1 MYTTNPRM
9 PKVRREAA
17 RMVRRGY
24 STREVARHFGFSQR
38 AVAYW
43 VHKSIKIGDHPI
55 PTKSSRPK
63 HSPKRL
69 SKEVRDV
76 VSNKRKELG
85 RSIEVIHHAVKQE
98 GLDVSLSSVYRIL
111 RDRYQL
117 KRKSPWKKLH
127 YSSLRPEALSPGD
140 LVQMD
145 TIHLMLN
152 KKQRI
157 YVYTLID
164 LYSRTGYALAT
175 NKISSGKSL
184 MFLRKARAQLPFHIS
199 CIQTD
204 NGPEFGSYFTQRVG
218 AVHRHSRIRKPNDN
232 AHIERF
238 NRTIQD
244 ECINKVSVD
253 VVKINKAL
261 KKYLYHYNNTR
272 AHFSLN
278 FRSPNVYL
286 SEHKV

>member
-17 RMVRRGY
+17 RMVRKGY
-24 STREVARHFGFSQR
+24 STRQVARHFGFSQR

-55 PTKSSRPK
+55 PTKSSRPNV
-63 HSPKRL
+63 SPKRL
-69 SKEVRDV
+69 SKEVRDI

-85 RSIEVIHHAVKQE
+85 RSIEVIHHTVKQE
-98 GLDVSLSSVYRIL
+98 GLDISLSSVYRIL
-111 RDRYQL
+111 RDRYLL

-127 YSSLRPEALSPGD
+127 YSSIRPEALKPGD

-152 KKQRI
+152 KKHRI

-164 LYSRTGYALAT
+164 LYSRITYAQAT
-175 NKISSGKSL
+175 TKISSGKSL
-184 MFLRKARAQLPFHIS
+184 LFLRRAREYLPFHIS

-204 NGPEFGSYFTQRVG
+204 NGPEFGSYFSQRINT
-218 AVHRHSRIRKPNDN
+218 VHRHSRIRKPNDN

-238 NRTIQD
+238 NRTIQE

-253 VVKINKAL
+253 VSKINKVL
-261 KKYLYHYNNTR
+261 KKYLKHYNNTR

>member
-17 RMVRRGY
+17 RMVRKGY

-43 VHKSIKIGDHPI
+43 ARKAVDVGDHPI
-55 PTKSSRPK
+55 LTKSSRPRT
-63 HSPKRL
+63 SPKRL
-69 SKEVRDV
+69 SKEVRDI

-85 RSIEVIHHAVKQE
+85 RSIEVVHHAVKQE
-98 GLDVSLSSVYRIL
+98 GLDISLSSVYRIL
-111 RDRYQL
+111 KDRYLL

-127 YSSLRPEALSPGD
+127 YSSLRPEALKPGD

-145 TIHLMLN
+145 TIHLMIN

-157 YVYTLID
+157 YVYTLVD
-164 LYSRTGYALAT
+164 LYSRIGYAQAT
-175 NKISSGKSL
+175 TKISSSKSL
-184 MFLRKARAQLPFHIS
+184 LFLRKARTQLSFQIS

-204 NGPEFGSYFTQRVG
+204 NGPEFGSYFTQRVDT
-218 AVHRHSRIRKPNDN
+218 VHRHSRIRKPNDN

-244 ECINKVSVD
+244 ECLNKVSVD
-253 VVKINKAL
+253 VSKINKAL
-261 KKYLYHYNNTR
+261 KNYIHHYNNTR

-278 FRSPNVYL
+278 FRSPQVYL

>member
-1 MYTTNPRM
+1 M

-17 RMVRRGY
+17 KMVRKGY
-24 STREVARHFGFSQR
+24 STRAVARHFGFSQR

-43 VHKSIKIGDHPI
+43 TRKSIEIGDHPI

-63 HSPKRL
+63 RSPKRL
-69 SKEVRDV
+69 SKEVRDI
-76 VSNKRKELG
+76 VSEKRKELG

-98 GLDVSLSSVYRIL
+98 GLDISLSSVYRIL
-111 RDRYQL
+111 RDRYLL

-127 YSSLRPEALSPGD
+127 YSSIRPEALSPGD
-140 LVQMD
+140 LVQID

-164 LYSRTGYALAT
+164 LHSRVGYALAT
-175 NKISSGKSL
+175 NKISAGRSL
-184 MFLRKARAQLPFHIS
+184 LFLRKVRTQLPFHIS

-218 AVHRHSRIRKPNDN
+218 TVHRHSRIRKPNDN

-238 NRTIQD
+238 NRTLQD

-253 VVKINKAL
+253 VLKINKAL
-261 KKYLYHYNNTR
+261 KKYLNHYNNTR

-278 FRSPNVYL
+278 FRSPNEFIKYT
-286 SEHKV
+286 K

>member
-1 MYTTNPRM
+1 M

-17 RMVRRGY
+17 RMVRKGY

-43 VHKSIKIGDHPI
+43 VHKSMKIGDHPI
-55 PTKSSRPK
+55 PTKSSRPNT
-63 HSPKRL
+63 SPKRL
-69 SKEVRDV
+69 SKEVRDI

-85 RSIEVIHHAVKQE
+85 RSIEVIHHVVKQE

-111 RDRYQL
+111 RDRYLL

-127 YSSLRPEALSPGD
+127 YTSLRPEALSPGD

-152 KKQRI
+152 KKKRI

-164 LYSRTGYALAT
+164 LYSRIGYAFAT
-175 NKISSGKSL
+175 NRISSGKSL
-184 MFLRKARAQLPFHIS
+184 LFLRKARAQIPFQIS

-204 NGPEFGSYFTQRVG
+204 NGPEFGSYFTQRIG
-218 AVHRHSRIRKPNDN
+218 TVHRHSRIRKPNDN

-244 ECINKVSVD
+244 ECLNKVPID
-253 VVKINKAL
+253 VSKINKAL
-261 KKYLYHYNNTR
+261 KKYLHHYNNTR

>member
-1 MYTTNPRM
+1 M

-17 RMVRRGY
+17 RMVRKGY

-43 VHKSIKIGDHPI
+43 TRKSIKIGDHPI
-55 PTKSSRPK
+55 LTKSSRPK

-98 GLDVSLSSVYRIL
+98 GLDISLSSVYRIL

-145 TIHLMLN
+145 TVHLMLN

-164 LYSRTGYALAT
+164 LYSRIGYAFAT
-175 NKISSGKSL
+175 NRMSSGKSL
-184 MFLRKARAQLPFHIS
+184 LFLRKARAQIPFQIS

-204 NGPEFGSYFTQRVG
+204 NGPEFGSYFTSRVG

-253 VVKINKAL
+253 VGKINKAL

-272 AHFSLN
+272 AHFSLD